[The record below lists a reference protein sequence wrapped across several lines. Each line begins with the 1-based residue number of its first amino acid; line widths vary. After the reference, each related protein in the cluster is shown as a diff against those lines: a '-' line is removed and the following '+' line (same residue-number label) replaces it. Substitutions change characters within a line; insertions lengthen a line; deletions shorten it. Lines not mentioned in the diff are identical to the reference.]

1 MNDERSAQP
10 KRAQSPRDLKKGD
23 TVSGNDRRAPQPSG
37 PAKHMTRDAPA
48 AGQRERGA
56 PPPSR
61 GNRAAA
67 FTGSSYNADARTIE
81 AVFSAGSAVSR
92 WFGVEQLEVSP
103 NAIDLARVG
112 ANLCP
117 FLNAHNAYDV
127 AGVLGRVIEAR
138 IENGQLVGTVAFADT
153 DAGRAAE
160 GQVSR
165 GEVTGISI
173 GYNVRTWTLT
183 EQTDESDT
191 WTATRWE
198 LLEVSLVPVPADPA
212 AGVRSAHGNTPPGE
226 TQEDNDMRRN
236 LPGGAAAAALASTT
250 SPTALAAADQ
260 QRSEPAAPAAPAA
273 PAPTPSPSVSR
284 FTPIEALDFVEQA
297 RSFGVETRA
306 RELVDQNGR
315 GEVGTEAARSA
326 VMQAAAEA
334 QRAATG
340 GTRGTP
346 GFGANGRQEEGA
358 RNAIADALVARTLR
372 EQPSDAAREFMGMR
386 LLEIAASRAGLSPRE
401 RDPITILRAAHT
413 SSDFPMLM
421 ENAGNRVLLA
431 RYNAAAPT
439 YRDLAARRDLT
450 DFKPTSLLRV
460 GDFPTLLPYAEDGEI
475 KAGTIG
481 EGKEQVILGSYGR
494 ILRLSRQAIVND
506 DLGAFDQVFGSIGR
520 MIARFENN
528 TFYAMKAQNNGLGP
542 KLSDGKTLFHADH
555 GNLFTGA
562 SGADMDID
570 SLGTARAAIRKQK
583 DADDQILNIAPSR
596 VLVGPE
602 LETKAEQLISP
613 LQPQQAGNVNPF
625 AGRLTPTVDGTITGK
640 AWELYADPNDLPTFV
655 YGYLAD
661 APGPRVLSEES
672 FNVDGMAWRVTEDF
686 YAGAV
691 DYRGA
696 VRNTGK
702 A

>member
-1 MNDERSAQP
+1 E
-10 KRAQSPRDLKKGD
+10 
-23 TVSGNDRRAPQPSG
+23 AP
-37 PAKHMTRDAPA
+37 PA
-48 AGQRERGA
+48 GSNGERGA

-61 GNRAAA
+61 GARAAA
-67 FTGSSYNADARTIE
+67 FTGSSYDAAARTIE
-81 AVFSAGSAVSR
+81 AVFSAGSPVVR
-92 WFGVEQLEVSP
+92 WFGTEQLAVSP
-103 NAIDLARVG
+103 DAIDLARVG

-127 AGVLGRVIEAR
+127 EGVLGRVIEAR
-138 IENGQLVGTVAFADT
+138 IDGAQLVGTIQFADT
-153 DAGRAAE
+153 DAGRNAE
-160 GQVSR
+160 GMVSR

-183 EQTDESDT
+183 EQTDDADT

-212 AGVRSAHGNTPPGE
+212 AGVRSAPGTTIPGN

-236 LPGGAAAAALASTT
+236 LPGAAAAALATT
-250 SPTALAAADQ
+250 SPAAVAAADQ
-260 QRSEPAAPAAPAA
+260 TRAEPASTAT
-273 PAPTPSPSVSR
+273 PAPTPTVTR
-284 FTPIEALDFVEQA
+284 FSTIEALNFIDQM
-297 RSFGVETRA
+297 RTFGVETRA
-306 RELVDQNGR
+306 RELVDQNVR
-315 GEVGTEAARSA
+315 GEIGTDAVRDAA
-326 VMQAAAEA
+326 MQAAAEA

-340 GTRGTP
+340 GTRATP
-346 GFGANGRQEEGA
+346 GFGANGRQEEGS

-372 EQPSDAAREFMGMR
+372 EQPNDAAREFMGMR
-386 LLEIAASRAGLSPRE
+386 LLEIAATRAGLSPRE

-421 ENAGNRVLLA
+421 ETAGNRVLLA
-431 RYNAAAPT
+431 RYNAAEPT
-439 YRDLAARRDLT
+439 YRDIAARRDLT
-450 DFKPTSLLRV
+450 DFKPTNLLRV

-528 TFYAMKAQNNGLGP
+528 TFYAMKAQNGGLGP
-542 KLSDGKTLFHADH
+542 KLSDGKPVFDVAH
-555 GNLFTGA
+555 GNLGTGA
-562 SGADMDID
+562 AAVDMTIE
-570 SLGTARAAIRKQK
+570 SLGAGRASIRSQK
-583 DADDQILNIAPSR
+583 DADGQLLNIAPTR
-596 VLVGPE
+596 VLVGPQM
-602 LETKAEQLISP
+602 ETKAEQLISP

-625 AGRLTPTVDGTITGK
+625 AGRLTPTVDGTIQGK
-640 AWELYADPNDLPTFV
+640 AWELYADPNDVPTFV

-696 VRNTGK
+696 YRNNG
-702 A
+702 AQ

>member
-1 MNDERSAQP
+1 MNDDRSAEP
-10 KRAQSPRDLKKGD
+10 KRAAPAREVKKGES
-23 TVSGNDRRAPQPSG
+23 VAGNDRRAPQPDG
-37 PAKHMTRDAPA
+37 PARHMTRDAPEP
-48 AGQRERGA
+48 GQRERGA

-61 GNRAAA
+61 GMREAA
-67 FTGSSYNADARTIE
+67 FTGSSYNAEARTVE
-81 AVFSAGSAVSR
+81 AVFSAGSAVTR
-92 WFGVEQLEVSP
+92 WFGTEQLEVSAD
-103 NAIDLARVG
+103 AIDLTRVG

-117 FLNAHNAYDV
+117 FLNAHNARDV
-127 AGVLGRVIEAR
+127 AGVLGRVTEAR
-138 IENGQLVGTVAFADT
+138 VEGDQLVGTVAFADT

-165 GEVTGISI
+165 GELTGISI

-183 EQTDESDT
+183 EQTDTSDT

-198 LLEVSLVPVPADPA
+198 LLEVSLVPVPADPL
-212 AGVRSAHGNTPPGE
+212 AGVRSAPQGNPPVSGDNATNE
-226 TQEDNDMRRN
+226 EDDMRRN
-236 LPGGAAAAALASTT
+236 LPGDAGT
-250 SPTALAAADQ
+250 PT
-260 QRSEPAAPAAPAA
+260 PTPAPAQ
-273 PAPTPSPSVSR
+273 TVSR
-284 FTPIEALDFVEQA
+284 FAATDAVDFMEQA

-306 RELVDQNGR
+306 RELVDQNSR
-315 GEVGTEAARSA
+315 GEIGTEAARA
-326 VMQAAAEA
+326 AIMQAAAEA
-334 QRAATG
+334 QRAQTG
-340 GTRGTP
+340 GLRGTP
-346 GFGANGRQEEGA
+346 GFGANGQQEEGS
-358 RNAIADALVARTLR
+358 RNAIVDALAARTLR
-372 EQPSDAAREFMGMR
+372 EQPNDAAREFMGMR

-413 SSDFPMLM
+413 SSDFPLLM
-421 ENAGNRVLLA
+421 ESAGNRVLLA

-439 YRDLAARRDLT
+439 YRDIAARRDLT
-450 DFKPTSLLRV
+450 DFKVTKLLRA

-481 EGKEQVILGSYGR
+481 EGKEEVVLGSYGR

-528 TFYAMKAQNNGLGP
+528 TFYAMKAQNGGLGP

-555 GNLFTGA
+555 GNLT
-562 SGADMDID
+562 SGAAAGDIDID
-570 SLGTARAAIRKQK
+570 SLGVGRAAIRTQK
-583 DADDQILNIAPSR
+583 DMDGQILNISPTR
-596 VLVGPE
+596 IVVGPAK
-602 LETKAEQLISP
+602 ETRAEQIISP
-613 LQPQQAGNVNPF
+613 LQPALMGDVNPF
-625 AGRLTPTVDGTITGK
+625 AGRLTPTVDGTIVGP
-640 AWELYADPNDLPTFV
+640 AWELYADPSDLPTFM

-661 APGPRVLSEES
+661 APGPRVISEET

-696 VRNTGK
+696 YRNTGK

>member
-1 MNDERSAQP
+1 MSDDRSAEP
-10 KRAQSPRDLKKGD
+10 KRVAPTRDLKPGD
-23 TVSGNDRRAPQPSG
+23 SIAAGDKRAPRPEG
-37 PAKHMTRDAPA
+37 PARHMTRETPPA
-48 AGQRERGA
+48 GSNGERGA

-61 GNRAAA
+61 GARAAA
-67 FTGSSYNADARTIE
+67 FTGSSYNATARTIE
-81 AVFSAGSAVSR
+81 AVFSAGSPVTR
-92 WFGVEQLEVSP
+92 WFGTEQLAVSP
-103 NAIDLARVG
+103 EAIDLARVG

-127 AGVLGRVIEAR
+127 EGVLGRVIEAR
-138 IENGQLVGTVAFADT
+138 IDGAQLVGTVQFADT
-153 DAGRAAE
+153 DAGRNAE
-160 GQVSR
+160 GMVSR

-173 GYNVRTWTLT
+173 GYNVRIWTLT
-183 EQTDESDT
+183 EQTDDADT

-212 AGVRSAHGNTPPGE
+212 AGVRSAPGTTTPGN
-226 TQEDNDMRRN
+226 TQEDIDMRRN
-236 LPGGAAAAALASTT
+236 LPGAAATALATT
-250 SPTALAAADQ
+250 SPAAVAAADQ
-260 QRSEPAAPAAPAA
+260 TRTEPVAPAA
-273 PAPTPSPSVSR
+273 PAPAPAPTVTR
-284 FTPIEALDFVEQA
+284 FTTVEALDFVEQA
-297 RSFGVETRA
+297 RSFGVDTRA
-306 RELVDQNGR
+306 RELVEQNGR
-315 GEVGTEAARSA
+315 GEIGTEAARTA
-326 VMQAAAEA
+326 IMQAAAET

-340 GTRGTP
+340 GTRATP
-346 GFGANGRQEEGA
+346 GFGANGRQEEGS
-358 RNAIADALVARTLR
+358 RNAIVDALVARTLR
-372 EQPSDAAREFMGMR
+372 EQPNDAAREFMGMR
-386 LLEIAASRAGLSPRE
+386 LLEIAAIRAGLSPRE

-421 ENAGNRVLLA
+421 ETAGNRVLLA

-439 YRDLAARRDLT
+439 YRDIAARRDLT
-450 DFKPTSLLRV
+450 DFKPTNLLRV

-528 TFYAMKAQNNGLGP
+528 TFYAMKAQNGGLGP
-542 KLSDGKTLFHADH
+542 KLSDGKTVFHADH
-555 GNLFTGA
+555 GNLGSGA
-562 SGADMDID
+562 TGADMTID
-570 SLGTARAAIRKQK
+570 SLGVGRAAIRKQK
-583 DADDQILNIAPSR
+583 DADKQLLNIAPSR

-625 AGRLTPTVDGTITGK
+625 AGRLAPTVDGTIEGK
-640 AWELYADPNDLPTFV
+640 AWELYADPNDVPTFV

-696 VRNTGK
+696 YRNNG
-702 A
+702 AQ

>member
-1 MNDERSAQP
+1 MSDDRSAQP
-10 KRAQSPRDLKKGD
+10 KRAAPTRDLKPGD
-23 TVSGNDRRAPQPSG
+23 TVAAGDKRAPQPEG
-37 PAKHMTRDAPA
+37 PVRHMTREVPPA
-48 AGQRERGA
+48 GSNGERGA

-61 GNRAAA
+61 GARAAA
-67 FTGSSYNADARTIE
+67 FTGSSYNAEARTIE
-81 AVFSAGSAVSR
+81 AVFSAGSPVNR
-92 WFGVEQLEVSP
+92 WFGTEQLAVSP
-103 NAIDLARVG
+103 EAIDLARVG

-127 AGVLGRVIEAR
+127 EGVLGRVIEAR
-138 IENGQLVGTVAFADT
+138 IDGGQLVGTIQFADT
-153 DAGRAAE
+153 DAGRNAE
-160 GQVSR
+160 GMVSR

-183 EQTDESDT
+183 EQTDDADT

-212 AGVRSAHGNTPPGE
+212 AGVRSAPGTTIPGN

-236 LPGGAAAAALASTT
+236 LPGAAATALATT
-250 SPTALAAADQ
+250 SPAAVAAADQ
-260 QRSEPAAPAAPAA
+260 TRAEPAA
-273 PAPTPSPSVSR
+273 PAPTPTPSVTR
-284 FTPIEALDFVEQA
+284 FSTIEALDFVEQA

-306 RELVDQNGR
+306 RELVDQNSR
-315 GEVGTEAARSA
+315 GEVGTEAARTA

-340 GTRGTP
+340 GTRATP
-346 GFGANGRQEEGA
+346 GFGANGRQEEGS

-372 EQPSDAAREFMGMR
+372 EQPTDAAREFMGMR
-386 LLEIAASRAGLSPRE
+386 LLEIAATRAGLSPRE

-421 ENAGNRVLLA
+421 ETAGNRVLLA

-439 YRDLAARRDLT
+439 YRDIAARRDLT
-450 DFKPTSLLRV
+450 DFKPTNLLRV

-528 TFYAMKAQNNGLGP
+528 TFYAMKAQNGGLGP
-542 KLSDGKTLFHADH
+542 KLSDGKTVFHADH
-555 GNLFTGA
+555 GNLGAGA
-562 SGADMDID
+562 SGAEMSID
-570 SLGTARAAIRKQK
+570 SLGAGRASIRSQK
-583 DADDQILNIAPSR
+583 DADGQLLNIAPTR
-596 VLVGPE
+596 VLVGPQ

-625 AGRLTPTVDGTITGK
+625 AGRLTPTVDGTIQGK
-640 AWELYADPNDLPTFV
+640 AWELYADPNDMPTFV

-696 VRNTGK
+696 YRNNG
-702 A
+702 AQ

>member
-1 MNDERSAQP
+1 MNDDRSAQP
-10 KRAQSPRDLKKGD
+10 KRAEPAQPLKKGD
-23 TVSGNDRRAPQPSG
+23 SVAGSDRRAPQPAG
-37 PAKHMTRDAPA
+37 PAKHMTREAPA
-48 AGQRERGA
+48 TGHQERGA

-61 GNRAAA
+61 GSRAAA
-67 FTGSSYNADARTIE
+67 FTGSSYDAEARTIE

-103 NAIDLARVG
+103 TAIDLARIG

-117 FLNAHNAYDV
+117 FLNAHNAYDI

-138 IENGQLVGTVAFADT
+138 IENGQLVGTIAFADT

-212 AGVRSAHGNTPPGE
+212 AGVRSAPGNHQPGA

-236 LPGGAAAAALASTT
+236 LPGGAAAAALAAGT
-250 SPTALAAADQ
+250 SPTAIATVDQ
-260 QRSEPAAPAAPAA
+260 IRTEPTPPAAPTAAAA
-273 PAPTPSPSVSR
+273 SVSR
-284 FTPIEALDFVEQA
+284 FSTIEALDFVEQA

-306 RELVDQNGR
+306 RELVDQNSR

-326 VMQAAAEA
+326 IMQAAAEA

-413 SSDFPMLM
+413 SSDFPLLM

-439 YRDLAARRDLT
+439 YRELAARRDLT

-528 TFYAMKAQNNGLGP
+528 TFYAMKAQNGGLGP

-555 GNLFTGA
+555 GNLL
-562 SGADMDID
+562 SGAGGTDMDID
-570 SLGTARAAIRKQK
+570 SLGVGRSKIRLQK
-583 DADDQILNIAPSR
+583 DGDGQVLNIAPTR

-625 AGRLTPTVDGTITGK
+625 AGRLTPTVDGTIAGK
-640 AWELYADPNDLPTFV
+640 AWELYADPNDVPTFV

-696 VRNTGK
+696 FRNTGK